1 MITKCIQKLDFIN
14 GGPKKQY
21 EIPFIDIDIR
31 TYPLRDGYTI
41 SNPFYTSDENQVT
54 FGNPNY
60 TYIQDTISSDMF
72 TQMRNIMLE
81 QLREEIRNILG
92 RENI

>member
-21 EIPFIDIDIR
+21 EIPFLDIN
-31 TYPLRDGYTI
+31 PLRDGYTI
-41 SNPFYTSDENQVT
+41 SNPFYEYSMVDV
-54 FGNPNY
+54 
-60 TYIQDTISSDMF
+60 TISNPPYMGIQH
-72 TQMRNIMLE
+72 TTTINQETLNM
-81 QLREEIRNILG
+81 LREIISEEVRNILG

>member
-41 SNPFYTSDENQVT
+41 SNPFYEYSMVDVTTCNPPYMGIQHTTTINQET
-54 FGNPNY
+54 LN
-60 TYIQDTISSDMF
+60 M
-72 TQMRNIMLE
+72 
-81 QLREEIRNILG
+81 LREIVSEEVRNILG